1 MPLKLPPL
9 LLLGALLV
17 TVQLSCVRPPTSKQ
31 EPVAS
36 ASPTEQALIDQILQ
50 RYEEALGGKEAIS
63 GITSLKMKGKFE
75 VLGMTG
81 SLEIWRKE
89 PRKTLTVFDFP
100 RIGKLRK
107 GYDGQERWVQT
118 SAGTYID
125 NSEQEIAELD
135 HDAEIYGAGRI
146 RSLFESMKL
155 ESRARIQGRD
165 MYVILGTPPKG
176 PAEKLFFDV
185 ENGLLARWD
194 MARSEPKRGTVFVK
208 VHLDDYREVRGV
220 KIPFNVRLAFESFS
234 VQLKMDEIEANAPI
248 DDAIFRKPK

>member
-1 MPLKLPPL
+1 MPLRLPPL

-17 TVQLSCVRPPTSKQ
+17 TVQLSCVRPRTTETS
-31 EPVAS
+31 PAAS
-36 ASPTEQALIDQILQ
+36 PSPTEQTIIDQILQ
-50 RYEEALGGKEAIS
+50 HYEEALGGKEAIS
-63 GITSLKMKGKFE
+63 RITSLKMKGKFE

-81 SLEIWRKE
+81 TIESWRKE

-107 GYDGQERWVQT
+107 GYDGQNRWVQT
-118 SAGTYID
+118 ADGAYSD
-125 NSEQEIAELD
+125 NSEQEIAELER
-135 HDAEIYGAGRI
+135 DAEVFGAGRI
-146 RSLFESMKL
+146 KSVFDSMKL

-194 MARSEPKRGTVFVK
+194 MARSVPNRGTVFVK
-208 VHLDDYREVRGV
+208 VHVDDYREVSGV
-220 KIPFNVRLAFESFS
+220 KMPFAVRFAFESFN
-234 VQLKMDEIEANAPI
+234 VQLKMDEIEANVPI
-248 DDAIFRKPK
+248 DDAMFKKP